1 MITSRTLP
9 SKVIA
14 AVLCCCA
21 AAVSTSLLADDH
33 TIASGV
39 VETLSNVSEST
50 RTRKYGDGT
59 LIFTGNNSLYGLYAR
74 EGTLKINGG
83 TTTVTGPGGA
93 DQTTATFA
101 YAGAT
106 TIIEGGAIVTVTSTS
121 SYPAL
126 GSGASLMVTNGTF
139 DIGGGEFLN
148 GFNSA
153 SMARI
158 IVQDEGI
165 FKASRLRVSQT
176 GNGSAENIGVFL
188 NRGGKMYIKELAMFD
203 NDPARHGVIRFNGGL
218 VIPTAGGEFF
228 YNSTKTSWTNVKPY
242 VDEGGFHMSNDVGT
256 VSMNMPML
264 SGAASDGGAHYSS
277 SNEKWIQ
284 LNGTFGD
291 STFNG
296 GTWLYGNVS
305 LINQVADGGLGA
317 VPSSPTNNIFFS
329 GTASLFGGG
338 SQYTIHRNRNI
349 KLFAGAT
356 ATIACNS
363 EGTGMRIGG
372 EISVP
377 DGEDAAMDTIFKAG
391 GTPKDETWGGFVVFD
406 PGEGRTNRLDRIQVV
421 RSLEIAS
428 GVTIVR
434 SPSNGTDAGAP
445 IYVAGNNSAYTSGYK
460 SYGNLTVSGGK
471 LVIEGRRYMEAN
483 KWGQVLVNGGT
494 ISGMTDKA
502 EYLNGLSSTPGR
514 LTIENGGKVEFSLV
528 RIGQG
533 WDYESEI
540 NVNAGGVLRACQI
553 CMGNK
558 SKAAL
563 NLNGG
568 TIISYESP
576 TMSTADRNLY
586 RNNFLGDDS
595 DKWERANVRV
605 LAGGAKFNTDGYTPT
620 VRTPLLSGVG
630 EGETDG
636 GLTKL
641 GAGTLTMT
649 TTNTYNGVT
658 RIEGGKLAFTHAKGR
673 PDGDIEF
680 AAVGLA
686 NCTNAPLL
694 TAKALSFRA
703 GCGIRVTECDTLDP
717 GAWVGSW
724 HTAAT
729 FDDDIAAMP
738 SITFVNSDDTVA
750 SSVNGWNGWTFRIS
764 ADGKSLEFKRAR
776 GTVVNVR

>member
-1 MITSRTLP
+1 MTTSRTLHV
-9 SKVIA
+9 KVIA
-14 AVLCCCA
+14 VILCCCA
-21 AAVSTSLLADDH
+21 AAVSTSLMADDH

-39 VETLSNVSEST
+39 VETLSNVTEST

-59 LIFTGNNSLYGLYAR
+59 LIFTGDNSLYGVYAC
-74 EGTLKINGG
+74 EGTLKFNGG
-83 TTTVTGPGGA
+83 TTTVEGPGGA
-93 DQTTATFA
+93 DKTTATFA

-106 TIIEGGAIVTVTSTS
+106 TIIEGGATVIVNNTSGYS
-121 SYPAL
+121 SL
-126 GSGASLMVTNGTF
+126 GAGGSFMVTNGTY
-139 DIGGGEFLN
+139 DITGKEFLN

-153 SMARI
+153 TSARI
-158 IVQDEGI
+158 IVQDEGVL
-165 FKASRLRVSQT
+165 KAYRIRVSQS
-176 GNGSAENIGVFL
+176 GSGSAENIGVFL
-188 NRGGKMYIKELAMFD
+188 NPGGKMYIKEFGMFD

-218 VIPTAGGEFF
+218 VIPTAGGDFF
-228 YNSTKTSWTNVKPY
+228 YNSTSTSWTNVKPY
-242 VDEGGFHMSNDVGT
+242 VDEGGFHMSNDVST
-256 VSMNMPML
+256 VNMNMPLL
-264 SGAASDGGAHYSS
+264 SGAASDGGVHYSS
-277 SNEKWIQ
+277 SGGKWIQ
-284 LNGTFGD
+284 LSGTFGN

-296 GTWLYGNVS
+296 GTWLYGNAV
-305 LINQVADGGLGA
+305 LINQVGDGGFGA
-317 VPSSPTNNIFFS
+317 QPTSPTNNINICGS
-329 GTASLFGGG
+329 ATLFGGG

-349 KLFAGAT
+349 KLFAGVT
-356 ATIACNS
+356 AMIACNS

-372 EISVP
+372 EMSVP
-377 DGEDAAMDTIFKAG
+377 DGDGAAMDTILKIG
-391 GTPKDETWGGFVVFD
+391 DTPKDETWGGFVVLD
-406 PGEGRTNRLDRIQVV
+406 PGEGRTNLLDRIYVV
-421 RSLEIAS
+421 RNLEIAS

-460 SYGNLTVSGGK
+460 SYGNLKVSGGK

-540 NVNAGGVLRACQI
+540 NVNTGGVLRASQI

-558 SKAAL
+558 SKASL

-568 TIISYESP
+568 TIVSYESP

-605 LAGGAKFNTDGYTPT
+605 LAGGAKFNTDGYSPT

-630 EGETDG
+630 VGETDG

-641 GAGTLTMT
+641 GDGTLTMT

-658 RIEGGKLAFTHAKGR
+658 RLEGGTLAFSHANGR

-680 AAVGLA
+680 AAAGLA
-686 NCTNAPLL
+686 NCANAPLL
-694 TAKALSFRA
+694 TAKSLSFRS
-703 GCGIRVTECDTLDP
+703 GCGIRVTECDTI
-717 GAWVGSW
+717 GSKEW
-724 HTAAT
+724 RRGWRAAAT
-729 FDDDIAAMP
+729 FDADIADLP
-738 SITFVNSDDTVA
+738 TITYVRSDGTVA
-750 SSVNGWNGWTFRIS
+750 SSANGWDGLRFRIS
-764 ADGKSLEFKRAR
+764 ADRKSIEFNRTN
-776 GTVVNVR
+776 GTRLILR